1 VPWINSIRDE
11 LDGGFVFLLMF
22 SLLSIIRPI
31 CENALR
37 RHGFRMEKY
46 GESASPFQPTL
57 IAIHFGQKNMGTI
70 QREKQI
76 ADAEELLGDRLKKL
90 GFVRGLFFGKYL
102 ADKLPPYPAVVND
115 AKTTTMAAELAAF
128 CKSDIDP
135 AKIDREERIPDSVIK
150 GLGRIGVLG
159 ACLPTSCGG
168 SGLTQTQ
175 YCKLLEILGGHCAS
189 TALFVNAHHSIG
201 PRALVLFGNEQ
212 QQAASLPKLASG
224 EWISAFALTEPEAGS
239 DAANVQT
246 LATPTP
252 DGKGYILNG
261 TKRWITNGGIA
272 QVLTVIARTPV
283 PAAPQG
289 FGKTTNGRMPAET
302 RPTAFIV
309 TPDMPGFQVLE
320 ERMPKCGVR
329 GTATG
334 RLGFTN
340 MFVPKENILGQLG
353 KGLKIALTVLDF
365 GRTTFGASCTGA
377 AKFCF
382 KHALQH
388 ANSRVQFQQKIGSF
402 ELVKEKLAYMA
413 AGIFAMEAVTYQ
425 TAALWR
431 IINDTIQIY
440 GGKAYFNDEP
450 FERMMR
456 DGRIN
461 MIGEGAN
468 DVMRAFVAL
477 VGMRDVGLELQG
489 ILQALKTPWKNM
501 SRLGSFA
508 GDRIES
514 LFRSPELQVRNMEL
528 QPQADRLAKTIA
540 HFGSRIELLLAKY
553 REEIVDHQYQAG
565 RIADAATELY
575 VSTCVVRRLDAL
587 LTLHE
592 SGSAERTEHFVTG
605 NYYLQT
611 AERRIR
617 RVLADLWDNDDDET
631 TKLADFWLD
640 KQNAH

>member
-1 VPWINSIRDE
+1 
-11 LDGGFVFLLMF
+11 
-22 SLLSIIRPI
+22 
-31 CENALR
+31 
-37 RHGFRMEKY
+37 
-46 GESASPFQPTL
+46 
-57 IAIHFGQKNMGTI
+57 MGTI

-102 ADKLPPYPAVVND
+102 ADKLPPYPALVND
-115 AKTTTMAAELAAF
+115 AKTTSMASELAAF

-135 AKIDREERIPDSVIK
+135 VKIDREERIPDSVIK

-201 PRALVLFGNEQ
+201 PRALVLFGSEQ
-212 QQAASLPKLASG
+212 QQTASLPKLASG

-283 PAAPQG
+283 PSPPPS
-289 FGKTTNGRMPAET
+289 FGKTTNGRMPVET

-353 KGLKIALTVLDF
+353 KGLKIALTVLDY

-413 AGIFAMEAVTYQ
+413 AGIFAMEAATYQ
-425 TAALWR
+425 TAALIDADTEDYMVETAMLKVFATDVLWR

-501 SRLGSFA
+501 GRLGSFA

-514 LFRSPELQVRNMEL
+514 LFRFPELQVRNMEL
-528 QPQADRLAKTIA
+528 QPQADRLAKTVA
-540 HFGSRIELLLAKY
+540 HFGSRIERLLAKY

-565 RIADAATELY
+565 RVADAATELY
-575 VSTCVVRRLDAL
+575 VSTCVLRRLDAL

-592 SGSAERTEHFVTG
+592 AGSAERTEYLVTG

-617 RVLADLWDNDDDET
+617 RVLADLWDNDDEET
-631 TKLADFWLD
+631 TKVADFWLG
-640 KQNAH
+640 KQNNH